1 MPTLMAPNLAFE
13 AAVNGSSN
21 STAQESAG
29 AELIANFAFQDSK
42 SIRTSTIILAS
53 FNVLAA
59 LATAGRILYDCYWA
73 SKRSSRSF
81 KASYVYWTHVDG
93 HGLLTINR
101 KFFILSLHPAETFP
115 LILSIGIAIQ
125 GLVFAGVQGTGL
137 KSLSITGCTTI
148 AQFMWPGM

>member
-1 MPTLMAPNLAFE
+1 MAPNLAFR

-21 STAQESAG
+21 ATAQESAG
-29 AELIANFAFQDSK
+29 AELIATFALADSK
-42 SIRTSTIILAS
+42 SIRTSTVILAS

-59 LATAGRILYDCYWA
+59 VATAARILYDCYWA

-81 KASYVYWTHVDG
+81 KASYVYGTHVDG
-93 HGLLTINR
+93 SGLLTTINR
-101 KFFILSLHPAETFP
+101 KFFIMSLHPVETFP
-115 LILSIGIAIQ
+115 LILAIGIAVQ

-137 KSLSITGCTTI
+137 KSLATTGCTTI